1 MSTNRRGANERP
13 LRVLQVTSTAVGGDW
28 FHDQVTGL
36 ARLGHDVCAVVPGE
50 GPLTARLRAAGVR
63 TEIVPMSGWRPQQ
76 LPRVAA
82 AQLRLIRLIRRFR
95 PDVVHGHLVKANI
108 VCRLATLV
116 VRRPLLVNQI
126 AGVVHLRSPLFKR
139 IDRATL
145 PRVDVLIGSCHAFA
159 DQYRR
164 LGARAVTVS
173 HYGCDVHR
181 LDPTVSGQPFR
192 AEFGLTADTPTVGML
207 AHMYRSR
214 LQAFQDI
221 GFKGHEVFIDAAP
234 RLLSRVPAAHLFVV
248 GDDFTGDVGYRRDL
262 EERAARLGV
271 ADRVHFTGRR
281 SDVQGV
287 LAGLDVA
294 VTPSLEESASYA
306 TVEALL
312 MERGV
317 VASDVGGLPDTVQHG
332 ESGLLVPPADPEAL
346 ADAVIDLLESPQQR
360 AAMGRLGRDRCLH
373 LFDIERTVAD
383 VEAIYRAALDGR
395 PLPRAGR
402 LPEVAQ

>member
-1 MSTNRRGANERP
+1 MSTHRRSASERP
-13 LRVLQVTSTAVGGDW
+13 LRVLQVTSTDVGGDW

-36 ARLGHDVCAVVPGE
+36 ARRGHDVCAVLPGE
-50 GPLTARLRAAGVR
+50 GPLTARLRAAGIR
-63 TEIVPMSGWRPQQ
+63 TEVVPMSGWRPQQ

-82 AQLRLIRLIRRFR
+82 AQLRLVRLIRRFD

-108 VCRLATLV
+108 ACRLANLAAP
-116 VRRPLLVNQI
+116 RPLLVNQI
-126 AGVVHLRSPLFKR
+126 AGAVHLRSPLFSR
-139 IDRATL
+139 LDRATL

-159 DQYRR
+159 ERYRR
-164 LGARAVTVS
+164 LGARTVTVS

-181 LDPTVSGQPFR
+181 LDPTASGQPFR
-192 AEFGLTADTPTVGML
+192 AEFGLSADTPTVGML
-207 AHMYRSR
+207 AHLYRSR
-214 LQAFQDI
+214 LRAFQDI

-234 RLLSRVPAAHLFVV
+234 RLLDRVPAAHLFVV
-248 GDDFTGDVGYRRDL
+248 GDEFTGDVGYRREL
-262 EERAARLGV
+262 EQRAARLGV
-271 ADRVHFTGRR
+271 AERVHFTGRR
-281 SDVQGV
+281 TDVQNV

-294 VTPSLEESASYA
+294 VTPSLDESASYA

-332 ESGLLVPPADPEAL
+332 ESGLLVPPADPAAL
-346 ADAVIDLLESPQQR
+346 ADAVTDLLEAPERR

-395 PLPRAGR
+395 PLPQSGR
-402 LPEVAQ
+402 LSEVAT

>member
-1 MSTNRRGANERP
+1 MSTHRRGADDRP
-13 LRVLQVTSTAVGGDW
+13 LRILQVTSTAVGGDW

-36 ARLGHDVCAVVPGE
+36 ARLGHEVCAVVPGE
-50 GPLTARLRAAGVR
+50 GPLTARLRSAGVR
-63 TEIVPMSGWRPQQ
+63 TEIVPMSGWRPRQ

-82 AQLRLIRLIRRFR
+82 AQLRLVRLIRRFK

-108 VCRLATLV
+108 ACRLANLAAG
-116 VRRPLLVNQI
+116 RPLLVNQI
-126 AGVVHLRSPLFKR
+126 AGTVHLRSPLLSR
-139 IDRATL
+139 IDHATL

-159 DQYRR
+159 EEYRR
-164 LGARAVTVS
+164 MGARAVTVS

-181 LDPTVSGQPFR
+181 LDPSASGEPFR
-192 AEFGLTADTPTVGML
+192 AEFGLAPGTPTVGML
-207 AHMYRSR
+207 AHLYRSR

-221 GFKGHEVFIDAAP
+221 GFKGHEVFLDAAP
-234 RLLSRVPAAHLFVV
+234 RLLHRVPEAHLFVV
-248 GDDFTGDVGYRRDL
+248 GDELSGDVGYRRDL

-271 ADRVHFTGRR
+271 AERVHFTGRR
-281 SDVQGV
+281 NDVQNV

-332 ESGLLVPPADPEAL
+332 ESGLLVPPADPGAL
-346 ADAVIDLLESPQQR
+346 ADAVVDLLTDPQRR
-360 AAMGRLGRDRCLH
+360 AAMGRLGRSRCLQ
-373 LFDIERTVAD
+373 LFDIERTVAT
-383 VEAIYRAALDGR
+383 VEAIYRAAL
-395 PLPRAGR
+395 AGR
-402 LPEVAQ
+402 RLPQLGRVPEVVQ